1 MSEREAAIGDA
12 REDHLDEM
20 TGLLYLEGQLEA
32 ARARGVS
39 RHTEGCRACRTLLR
53 ALEHESRLLTRAMV
67 EEDESLPA
75 RLLAVPGR
83 EVRSMQWIWVAAF
96 GLAATGVYALYTN
109 YIEPWQQQLDRAG
122 FGGTSLL
129 SLLVFQG
136 AFWKG
141 WQSMISL
148 FEILALLTLAVGG
161 VMYLRRRLRRT
172 SAVAVIFAGL
182 LAAIAFPAP
191 AGAAEI
197 RHDQNFVL
205 GKGEVIHNDLYLTCG
220 RGRVEGTVDG
230 DLIVFGEG
238 LDMSGH
244 VTGDLIVFVRTL
256 RITGR
261 VDGSIR
267 AFSNTMTLSGKIS
280 RNLTSFSEV
289 MNLDSNSEIGGGATF
304 FTGAAALDGKIGRD
318 IFGFFHDG
326 SLTGS
331 VGGNAQLKGTQL
343 SIGSTA
349 ELRGKTH
356 YTGRHPASV
365 STQAKLASP
374 IEYELLREK
383 PEYRTGHYYLWKV
396 IWTAATVLFGLV
408 LFQLMPQFARD
419 TVSSAERFGASLG
432 LGVLVLVGVFFGAI
446 IACITVVGIPLG
458 IATVVVWLAT
468 LYSSQIAVGGVLGRW
483 ILGTTRE
490 TWGLIGR
497 MALGLVL
504 VRVAYLIPHVGGWI
518 KLGVI
523 LWGMGAI
530 SLAVYRR
537 FQTIIPAAPAIP
549 VAAPTT

>member
-1 MSEREAAIGDA
+1 
-12 REDHLDEM
+12 
-20 TGLLYLEGQLEA
+20 
-32 ARARGVS
+32 
-39 RHTEGCRACRTLLR
+39 
-53 ALEHESRLLTRAMV
+53 MV

-83 EVRSMQWIWVAAF
+83 QVHSMQWIWVAAF

-109 YIEPWQQQLDRAG
+109 YIQPWQQQLDQAG
-122 FGGTSLL
+122 FGGSSLL

-148 FEILALLTLAVGG
+148 FDMLALLTLAGGG

-205 GKGEVIHNDLYLTCG
+205 GKDEVVHNDLYVTCG

-238 LDMSGH
+238 LDMNGH
-244 VTGDLIVFVRTL
+244 VTGDLIVFVKTL
-256 RITGR
+256 RITGQ
-261 VDGSIR
+261 VDGNLR
-267 AFSNTMTLSGKIS
+267 QFSNTTTISGTVGKNIS
-280 RNLTSFSEV
+280 SFSEV
-289 MNLDSNSEIGGGATF
+289 LNLDPASKVGGGVTL
-304 FTGAAALDGKIGRD
+304 FTANAGFDGKIGRD
-318 IFGFFHDG
+318 ILGFLHVASVNG
-326 SLTGS
+326 P
-331 VGGNAQLKGTQL
+331 VGGNVWLQGDQMN
-343 SIGSTA
+343 IGSGA
-349 ELRGKTH
+349 QVKGKT
-356 YTGRHPASV
+356 YFKGRKQPTISA
-365 STQAKLASP
+365 QAKLSSP
-374 IEYELLREK
+374 LEFELLREK
-383 PEYRTGHYYLWKV
+383 PEYRTGNYYLWKV
-396 IWTAATVLFGLV
+396 IWTAATALFGLV
-408 LFQLMPQFARD
+408 LFLLMPQFAQD

-458 IATVVVWLAT
+458 ITTVVVWLAA
-468 LYSSQIAVGGVLGRW
+468 LYSAQIAVGGVLGRW
-483 ILGTTRE
+483 MLGTTRE

-504 VRVAYLIPHVGGWI
+504 VRVAYLIPHLGGWI

-537 FQTIIPAAPAIP
+537 FQTMVPAAPGVP